1 MATAFSHA
9 LQRRRG
15 ALVHRLQCTGRSTSD
30 VAVAVIITLDFPQ
43 GEIGGVATIGVAPT
57 GGNTVVLGERLAVG
71 AGEAIIGS
79 PRIALVFHEEKQ
91 AASCVGEMGEP
102 GL

>member
-1 MATAFSHA
+1 
-9 LQRRRG
+9 
-15 ALVHRLQCTGRSTSD
+15 LVHRLQCTGRSTSD

-43 GEIGGVATIGVAPT
+43 GEIGGVATICIAPT
-57 GGNTVVLGERLAVG
+57 GSDAVILGERLAVG

-79 PRIALVFHEEKQ
+79 PRIALVFHEEQQ
-91 AASCVGEMGEP
+91 AAASVGEMGEP